1 MGFLL
6 LGVDSVIACLAV
18 GAIVS
23 KRARVP
29 FALCF
34 GIADALGFLLGTAL
48 HWSMPGGVAMV
59 VETAVFVALG
69 VYWIALALLLRRSS
83 GAKWTSET
91 KWIWAL
97 PVALSIDNITFGLI
111 DHSWTTNAWGQA
123 GEQLL
128 SSALLA
134 GIGIAISVAVVNMI
148 PRLRRWHERN
158 SIGMLGF
165 AGGALIVAAG
175 VELLVG

>member
-6 LGVDSVIACLAV
+6 LGVDSLIACLAV
-18 GAIVS
+18 GPIIS

-29 FALCF
+29 FAVCF
-34 GIADALGFLLGTAL
+34 GIGDAAGFLLGTAL
-48 HWSMPGGVAMV
+48 RFNMPDRVATV
-59 VETAVFVALG
+59 VETAVLLALG
-69 VYWIALALLLRRSS
+69 VYWIALAVLSRKVS
-83 GAKWTSET
+83 GT
-91 KWIWAL
+91 KWVWIL
-97 PVALSIDNITFGLI
+97 PWVLSIDNITYGLI
-111 DHSWTTNAWGQA
+111 NNHPWTTNVWGQA
-123 GEQLL
+123 AEQLL

-148 PRLRRWHERN
+148 PRLKQWQAEN
-158 SIGMLGF
+158 GLSMLGF